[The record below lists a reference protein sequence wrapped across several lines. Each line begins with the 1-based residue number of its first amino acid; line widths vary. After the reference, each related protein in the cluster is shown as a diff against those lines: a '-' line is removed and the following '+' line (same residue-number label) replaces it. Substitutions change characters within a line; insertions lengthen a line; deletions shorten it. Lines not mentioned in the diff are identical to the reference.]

1 MQNTVTLNELYENY
15 SAGLLKKDDFE
26 TAIFKALQDDIC
38 RRNMTGM
45 NREDYD
51 DFISWLYF
59 RLGRAIN
66 SYRETGSS
74 FEKYIASMIRLT
86 AKEYKSRQVR
96 DYFAE
101 SAAWIT
107 QLPEMNVHEEAPEYN
122 EFGALDIKEAADLSE
137 ILKSPRQLLI
147 LILKCCT
154 YISSDFLEKII
165 PKLDISP
172 AALSGMIG
180 NLKEQRKK
188 RELEAKLLRERVNC
202 WFYRCILYEKKLKAM
217 AEGCNAAGNIKVRL
231 ERGRARLNK
240 MRNQLAKIRLDPS
253 NYQIARLLGI
263 SKGAVDAVLYKVKAR
278 WNNSKNFIDQDLQ

>member
-1 MQNTVTLNELYENY
+1 MQNTITLNELYADY
-15 SAGLLKKDDFE
+15 STGLLKKDDFE
-26 TAIFKALQDDIC
+26 VAIFKVLQDDIYL
-38 RRNMTGM
+38 RNMTGL
-45 NREDYD
+45 NKEEHD

-59 RLGRAIN
+59 RLGRAID

-74 FEKYIASMIRLT
+74 FEKYIGSMIRLT
-86 AKEYKSRQVR
+86 AREYKSRQIR

-122 EFGALDIKEAADLSE
+122 EFGSLETKEAANLSE

-154 YISSDFLEKII
+154 YISSEFLDKIM
-165 PKLDISP
+165 PKLDISRE
-172 AALSGMIG
+172 ALNGMIG

-188 RELEAKLLRERVNC
+188 REIETKLLRERVNC
-202 WFYRCILYEKKLKAM
+202 WFYRCILYEKKIRTM
-217 AEGCNAAGNIKVRL
+217 AEGSNAEKRTQDKL

-263 SKGAVDAVLYKVKAR
+263 SKGAVDAVLYNVKSR
-278 WNNSKNFIDQDLQ
+278 WNSSRNLPDE

>member
-1 MQNTVTLNELYENY
+1 MQNTVTLNGLYADY

-26 TAIFKALQDDIC
+26 AAIFKALQNDIY
-38 RRNMTGM
+38 RRNMTGL
-45 NREDYD
+45 NREDHD
-51 DFISWLYF
+51 DFVSWLYF

-74 FEKYIASMIRLT
+74 FEKYISSMIRLT
-86 AKEYKSRQVR
+86 AKEYKSRQIR

-122 EFGALDIKEAADLSE
+122 EFGTLEIKKMEELSE
-137 ILKSPRQLLI
+137 ILKTPRQLLI

-165 PKLDISP
+165 PKLEISRE
-172 AALSGMIG
+172 ALSGMIG
-180 NLKEQRKK
+180 NLKEQRKR
-188 RELEAKLLRERVNC
+188 REAEAKLLRERVNC
-202 WFYRCILYEKKLKAM
+202 WFYRCILYEKKLKTM
-217 AEGCNAAGNIKVRL
+217 AEGCNAARRIQDRL
-231 ERGRARLNK
+231 ERSRVRLNR
-240 MRNQLAKIRLDPS
+240 MRSQLAKIRLDPS

-263 SKGAVDAVLYKVKAR
+263 TKGTVDTILYNVKSR
-278 WNNSKNFIDQDLQ
+278 WNNSKNLSDN